1 MKKVSNFIKKN
12 FMLVFGFVIGILLA
26 GTGVYATTVASSSV
40 SYNNS
45 SSKLSSSNVQGAIDA
60 LYDDY
65 KTPNIANVSNI
76 VSGYTYNS
84 STCVTGDEST
94 CVKTTCYKTKISGSC
109 PAGTIIDYK
118 VNDNTIVRFHV
129 MYDSGSTMTMQSQKN
144 TVYSTAWYASSAS
157 NTSGPTTIL
166 PALESVT
173 AGWSNVN
180 NQTYTMGTTS
190 FKTNAYTGCSSYS
203 SCTTNTYTLASR
215 TAKARMI
222 TVQEAAALGCT
233 TKSKSC
239 PNWMNNY
246 LYDSTSYGGTVNDNI
261 TLNGA
266 YGNYGYWTMSA
277 ESSSSYY
284 AWYVFYTGYVSY
296 YNGTF
301 STAST
306 SFGAR
311 AVVVVSK

>member
-1 MKKVSNFIKKN
+1 MERVKRIIKQFI
-12 FMLVFGFVIGILLA
+12 MLIVGIIVGVIIFG
-26 GTGVYATTVASSSV
+26 GVYAATVASSSV

-60 LYDDY
+60 LYNNS

-94 CVKTTCYKTKISGSC
+94 CVKTTCYKTKTSGSC

-180 NQTYTMGTTS
+180 NQTYTMGTTV
-190 FKTNAYTGCSSYS
+190 FKTNAYTGCAGA
-203 SCTTNTYTLASR
+203 SCIGNNYTLDSR

-222 TVQEAAALGCT
+222 TVQEAGTVGCT
-233 TKSKSC
+233 GTEKSC
-239 PNWMNNY
+239 PIWMYNY
-246 LYDSTSYGGTVNDNI
+246 LSSSTSSGGTINDSSVSN
-261 TLNGA
+261 N
-266 YGNYGYWTMSA
+266 NGYWTMSA
-277 ESSSSYY
+277 VYY
-284 AWYVFYTGYVSY
+284 GA
-296 YNGTF
+296 N
-301 STAST
+301 T
-306 SFGAR
+306 SGAETIADDGCIDWSATTDTNNGAR